1 MNKIKLHIK
10 LKALLLSAFFVL
22 SFNGLT
28 QQSNIEL
35 VHSDLLTN
43 AKVFD
48 NAIKVTGNVHF
59 KHENRNLFC
68 DSAYF
73 HQTDNWI
80 RAYGNVHLNQA
91 DTLNL
96 FCDSLFYDGNTNIG
110 ILRSNVRF
118 RDNEF
123 KMVTDSLEFDANKNI
138 AYYANWA
145 VITSIK
151 QDLRLTSKKGYYYAN
166 AKTFFFK
173 DSVDIKHPKYNL
185 QADTLEFNTLNEMV
199 LFHGPTHISLD
210 STQVD
215 CRKGYYDTKIDFI
228 NLWQGATIQKDST
241 TTLYAD
247 SLIYDKSAD
256 IAEGFYNVSVFD
268 SLENIQFKSDYIIK
282 YPNNKSITLKHNARV
297 YQYGEKDTLFFKAD
311 TIYQTTDSLS
321 SKNIINAVNN
331 VVIINAKAVGI
342 CDSIYY
348 NEADSIIK
356 LRKNPIIWNDDTQ
369 LSGDTINMT
378 LDNNQIDKI
387 YLKKN
392 ALVITKQDSI
402 HYDQLSGKNIIA
414 DFVKSDIHE
423 IFINGN
429 AQTLYY
435 PSEETTDSLNT
446 ITKTLKGQNNLVCD
460 QIYIY
465 FKTSE
470 IQKIK
475 FIDKPEATFTPL
487 NQIPE
492 KKLFLTNFNW
502 EIELKPNT
510 KIPN

>member
-1 MNKIKLHIK
+1 LNRIKIHIK
-10 LKALLLSAFFVL
+10 LKALFLSAFFVL
-22 SFNGLT
+22 SFSLIA
-28 QQSNIEL
+28 QKSNIEL

-43 AKVFD
+43 AQVFE

-59 KHENRNLFC
+59 KHENRNLYC

-73 HQTDNWI
+73 HQTNNWI

-96 FCDSLFYDGNTNIG
+96 FCDSLYYDGNTNIG

-138 AYYANWA
+138 GYYSNWA
-145 VITSIK
+145 IITSIK
-151 QDLRLTSKKGYYYAN
+151 QDIKLTSQKGYYHAN
-166 AKTFFFK
+166 SKTFFFK
-173 DSVDIKHPKYNL
+173 DSVDIKHPKYHL
-185 QADTLEFNTLNEMV
+185 TADTLEFNTSKEMV
-199 LFHGPTHISLD
+199 LFHGPTHITLD
-210 STQVD
+210 STLVD
-215 CRKGYYDTKIDFI
+215 CNKGYYDTKTDFI
-228 NLWQGATIQKDST
+228 NLWNGATIQKDSS

-247 SLIYDKSAD
+247 SLIYDQSID
-256 IAEGFYNVSVFD
+256 IAEGYYNVSVYD
-268 SLENIQFKSDYIIK
+268 SVKNIQFKSEYLIK
-282 YPNNKSITLKHNARV
+282 YPNNTSITLKHNARV

-311 TIYQTTDSLS
+311 TIYQTTDSLT

-331 VVIINAKAVGI
+331 VVIINTNAVGI

-356 LRKNPIIWNDDTQ
+356 LRKTPLIWNNDTQ

-378 LDNNQIDKI
+378 LDNNTIDKI

-392 ALVITKQDSI
+392 ALVITKHDSI
-402 HYDQLSGKNIIA
+402 HFDQLSGKNITA
-414 DFVKSDIHE
+414 DFIKGDIHE

-435 PSEETTDSLNT
+435 PSEESKDSLNT
-446 ITKTLKGQNNLVCD
+446 ITKTLKGQNHLFCD

-475 FIDKPEATFTPL
+475 FIDKPEAVFSPL

-492 KKLFLTNFNW
+492 KKRFLTNFNW
-502 EIELKPNT
+502 KIELKPST